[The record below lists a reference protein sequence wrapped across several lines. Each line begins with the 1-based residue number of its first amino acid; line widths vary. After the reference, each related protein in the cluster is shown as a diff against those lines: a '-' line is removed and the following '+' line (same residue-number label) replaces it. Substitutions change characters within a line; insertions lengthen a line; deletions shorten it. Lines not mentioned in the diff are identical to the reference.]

1 MIKKSAAHEIPNFRV
16 SPLGAV
22 VTHKVRIIN
31 DYSFS
36 FEAQNR
42 KTEGGLNAD
51 SDSDSVPQCLCAEA
65 LPKFLA
71 ELVNLRKK
79 YLIKRILM
87 SKADVS
93 DAFRNVRIDPDEAH
107 QFCYTVG
114 ELVVID
120 FRPTFGWSG
129 SPRFWGVM
137 SAAAEHAHCNTTL
150 ASAHILSEDADM
162 MAHVKVVDL
171 WEDGNPTT
179 VPADAKIRAYPGGG
193 SRALSSPPYTW
204 TTTY

>member
-1 MIKKSAAHEIPNFRV
+1 M
-16 SPLGAV
+16 
-22 VTHKVRIIN
+22 
-31 DYSFS
+31 
-36 FEAQNR
+36 
-42 KTEGGLNAD
+42 
-51 SDSDSVPQCLCAEA
+51 
-65 LPKFLA
+65 
-71 ELVNLRKK
+71 ELVSLRKK
-79 YLIKRILM
+79 YPTKRILM

-93 DAFRNVRIDPDEAH
+93 DAYPRVRIDPDGAH
-107 QFCYTVG
+107 NFVYTVG

-120 FRPTFGWSG
+120 FRLTFGWSG
-129 SPRFWGVM
+129 SPGFWGVV
-137 SAAAEHAHCNTTL
+137 SAAAELAHCSTTL
-150 ASAHILSEDADM
+150 VSAQILSEGADM